1 MDFFTLGKKAND
13 VLNKEQTVI
22 ENNIEI
28 FDELTYDHNAKIA
41 QKLMDLFT
49 DGAYD
54 KIILVYN
61 KFKNAATQIVM
72 NEQFLPIVSNRHLM
86 KKQK

>member
-1 MDFFTLGKKAND
+1 MSLINETYKGKQVDFFTLGKKAND

-49 DGAYD
+49 DGS
-54 KIILVYN
+54 L
-61 KFKNAATQIVM
+61 
-72 NEQFLPIVSNRHLM
+72 
-86 KKQK
+86 